1 MSDAPV
7 SRGVYKFAVFALAIG
22 AFAIGV
28 TEFAT
33 MGLLPMIADEL
44 GITVPQAGHAV
55 SFYAIGVVVGAPL
68 ITTIAAHMDRKIL
81 LLCMMGLFALGN
93 LASMLA
99 PTAALF
105 NIARFVSGLPHGA
118 YLGIGAV
125 VAASLVPVNRRGRA
139 MSRVMLGLT
148 IANIFGV
155 PFAAALG
162 NMLGWRSAYA
172 LVATLGVLTVIMV
185 AIAVPRVS
193 VGAGEVPSAR
203 GEIKALGRVQIILT
217 LVAGSVGFGGM
228 FAVYTYITPTMTDV
242 AGVPEV
248 AIPWVLAVYGLG
260 MTAGSLIAGPLVDK
274 SIERSATSGMI
285 LSALVLAAFGAFT
298 HIAAI
303 AIIALFLI
311 GISGSMITTALQM
324 RLFRE
329 SHDAPSL
336 SAAMNHAAFN
346 LANALGAWLGGIVIT
361 VGLGYRAPAWVGV
374 GLCLAGLIVI
384 SVAIF
389 LRRGGSPDKSTRT
402 PVET

>member
-7 SRGVYKFAVFALAIG
+7 PRRVYKFAVFALAIG

-33 MGLLPMIADEL
+33 MGLLPHIAREL

-55 SFYAIGVVVGAPL
+55 SFYAIGVVIGAPL

-81 LLCMMGLFALGN
+81 LLCLMGLFALGN
-93 LASMLA
+93 FASMLA
-99 PTAALF
+99 PDATLF

-118 YLGIGAV
+118 YLGIGAI
-125 VAASLVPVNRRGRA
+125 VASSLVPANRRGRA

-172 LVATLGVLTVIMV
+172 LVAALGILTVIMV
-185 AIAVPRVS
+185 AIAVPRVKL
-193 VGAGEVPSAR
+193 GQAPSAR
-203 GEIKALGRVQIILT
+203 GELKALARPQIILT
-217 LVAGSVGFGGM
+217 LLAGSVGFGGM
-228 FAVYTYITPTMTDV
+228 FAVYTYVTPTMTDV
-242 AGVPEV
+242 AGVPET

-274 SIERSATSGMI
+274 SIERSGIGGMI
-285 LSALVLAAFGAFT
+285 LSALVLATFGAFT

-311 GISGSMITTALQM
+311 GIAGSMITTALQM
-324 RLFRE
+324 RLLRE
-329 SHDAPSL
+329 STDAPSL

-361 VGLGYRAPAWVGV
+361 AGLGYRAPAWVGV

-384 SVAIF
+384 LIAIA
-389 LRRGGSPDKSTRT
+389 LRRGGSAEHANRT
-402 PVET
+402 VVD

>member
-33 MGLLPMIADEL
+33 MGLLPMIAEEL

-68 ITTIAAHMDRKIL
+68 ITTIAAHMDRKLL

-99 PTAALF
+99 PTATLF

-125 VAASLVPVNRRGRA
+125 VAASLVPANRRGRA

-162 NMLGWRSAYA
+162 NK
-172 LVATLGVLTVIMV
+172 I
-185 AIAVPRVS
+185 
-193 VGAGEVPSAR
+193 
-203 GEIKALGRVQIILT
+203 GRAHV
-217 LVAGSVGFGGM
+217 
-228 FAVYTYITPTMTDV
+228 
-242 AGVPEV
+242 
-248 AIPWVLAVYGLG
+248 
-260 MTAGSLIAGPLVDK
+260 
-274 SIERSATSGMI
+274 
-285 LSALVLAAFGAFT
+285 
-298 HIAAI
+298 
-303 AIIALFLI
+303 
-311 GISGSMITTALQM
+311 
-324 RLFRE
+324 
-329 SHDAPSL
+329 
-336 SAAMNHAAFN
+336 
-346 LANALGAWLGGIVIT
+346 
-361 VGLGYRAPAWVGV
+361 
-374 GLCLAGLIVI
+374 
-384 SVAIF
+384 
-389 LRRGGSPDKSTRT
+389 
-402 PVET
+402 

>member
-1 MSDAPV
+1 MSEAPV

-33 MGLLPMIADEL
+33 MGLLPMIAEEL

-68 ITTIAAHMDRKIL
+68 ITTIAAHMDRKLL

-99 PTAALF
+99 PTAGLF

-125 VAASLVPVNRRGRA
+125 VAASLVPANRRGRA

-162 NMLGWRSAYA
+162 NMFGWRSAYA
-172 LVATLGVLTVIMV
+172 LVAALGVLTVIMV

-274 SIERSATSGMI
+274 SIERSATGGMI

-361 VGLGYRAPAWVGV
+361 AGLGYRAPAWVGV

-384 SVAIF
+384 SIAIF
-389 LRRGGSPDKSTRT
+389 LRRGGSPDPSTRT
-402 PVET
+402 SVET

>member
-33 MGLLPMIADEL
+33 MGLLPMIAEEL

-68 ITTIAAHMDRKIL
+68 ITTIAAHMDRKLL

-99 PTAALF
+99 PTATLF

-125 VAASLVPVNRRGRA
+125 VAASLVPANRRGRA

-162 NMLGWRSAYA
+162 NMFGWRSAYA
-172 LVATLGVLTVIMV
+172 LVAALGVLTVIMV

-242 AGVPEV
+242 AGVPET

-274 SIERSATSGMI
+274 SIERSGIGGMI
-285 LSALVLAAFGAFT
+285 LSAIVLSVFGAFT
-298 HIAAI
+298 HIAAV

-311 GISGSMITTALQM
+311 GIAGSMITTSLQM
-324 RLFRE
+324 RLLRD

-361 VGLGYRAPAWVGV
+361 AGLGYRAPAWVGV
-374 GLCLAGLIVI
+374 ALCLAGLIVLVI
-384 SVAIF
+384 AIA
-389 LRRGGSPDKSTRT
+389 LRRGGT
-402 PVET
+402 PEPTNRSEVEL

>member
-33 MGLLPMIADEL
+33 MGLLPMIAEEL

-68 ITTIAAHMDRKIL
+68 ITTIAAHMDRKLL

-93 LASMLA
+93 LASMLS
-99 PTAALF
+99 PTATLF
-105 NIARFVSGLPHGA
+105 NLARFVSGLPHGA

-125 VAASLVPVNRRGRA
+125 VAASLVPANRRGRA

-162 NMLGWRSAYA
+162 NMFGWRSAYA
-172 LVATLGVLTVIMV
+172 LVAALGVLTVIMV
-185 AIAVPRVS
+185 AVGVPRVKL
-193 VGAGEVPSAR
+193 GAVPSAR

-228 FAVYTYITPTMTDV
+228 FAVY
-242 AGVPEV
+242 
-248 AIPWVLAVYGLG
+248 GLG

-274 SIERSATSGMI
+274 SIERSATGGMI

-298 HIAAI
+298 HIAAV
-303 AIIALFLI
+303 AIVALFLI
-311 GISGSMITTALQM
+311 GVSGSMITTALQM

-361 VGLGYRAPAWVGV
+361 AGLGYRAPAWVGV
-374 GLCLAGLIVI
+374 GLCVSGLIVI

-389 LRRGGSPDKSTRT
+389 LRRGGSPGPSTRT
-402 PVET
+402 SVDT

>member
-33 MGLLPMIADEL
+33 MGLLPMIAEEL

-68 ITTIAAHMDRKIL
+68 ITTIAAHMDRKLL

-99 PTAALF
+99 PTATLF

-125 VAASLVPVNRRGRA
+125 VAASLVPANRRGRA

-162 NMLGWRSAYA
+162 NMFGWRSAYA
-172 LVATLGVLTVIMV
+172 LVAALGVLTVIMV

-242 AGVPEV
+242 AGVPSV

-274 SIERSATSGMI
+274 SIERSATGGMI

-361 VGLGYRAPAWVGV
+361 AGLGYRAPAWVGV
-374 GLCLAGLIVI
+374 GLCVSGLIVI

-389 LRRGGSPDKSTRT
+389 LRRGGSPDPSTRT
-402 PVET
+402 SVET

>member
-7 SRGVYKFAVFALAIG
+7 PRRVYKFAVFALAIG

-33 MGLLPMIADEL
+33 MGLLPHIAREL

-68 ITTIAAHMDRKIL
+68 ITTIAAHMDRKNL
-81 LLCMMGLFALGN
+81 LLGLMGLFALGN
-93 LASMLA
+93 FASMLA
-99 PTAALF
+99 PDATLF
-105 NIARFVSGLPHGA
+105 NIARFASGLPHGA
-118 YLGIGAV
+118 YLGIGAI
-125 VAASLVPVNRRGRA
+125 VASSLVPPNRRGRA

-148 IANIFGV
+148 IANIVGV
-155 PFAAALG
+155 PIATALG

-172 LVATLGVLTVIMV
+172 LVAGLGILTVIMV
-185 AIAVPRVS
+185 AIAVPRVKLT
-193 VGAGEVPSAR
+193 AAPSAR
-203 GEIKALGRVQIILT
+203 GEMRALARPQIVLT
-217 LVAGSVGFGGM
+217 LLAGSVGFGGM

-274 SIERSATSGMI
+274 SIERSGIGGMI
-285 LSALVLAAFGAFT
+285 LSAIVLAAFGAFT
-298 HIAAI
+298 HIAAV

-311 GISGSMITTALQM
+311 GIAGSMITTALQM
-324 RLFRE
+324 RLLRD

-361 VGLGYRAPAWVGV
+361 AGMGYRAPAWVGV
-374 GLCLAGLIVI
+374 GLCLLGLVVLII
-384 SVAIF
+384 AIA
-389 LRRGGSPDKSTRT
+389 LRRGGTTNRSA
-402 PVET
+402 VEV

>member
-7 SRGVYKFAVFALAIG
+7 PRRVYKFAVFALAIG

-33 MGLLPMIADEL
+33 MGLLPHIAREL

-68 ITTIAAHMDRKIL
+68 ITTIAAHMDRKLL
-81 LLCMMGLFALGN
+81 LLCLMGLFALGN

-99 PTAALF
+99 PDATLF
-105 NIARFVSGLPHGA
+105 NIARFFSGLPHGA
-118 YLGIGAV
+118 YLGVGAI
-125 VAASLVPVNRRGRA
+125 VASSLVAPHRRGRA
-139 MSRVMLGLT
+139 MARVMLGLT
-148 IANIFGV
+148 IANIVGV
-155 PFAAALG
+155 PIATALG
-162 NMLGWRSAYA
+162 NMFGWRSAYA
-172 LVATLGVLTVIMV
+172 LVAALGVLTVIMV
-185 AIAVPRVS
+185 AVAVPKVKL
-193 VGAGEVPSAR
+193 AGVPSAR
-203 GEIKALGRVQIILT
+203 GEMKALGRQQIILT

-228 FAVYTYITPTMTDV
+228 FAVYTYVTPTMTDV
-242 AGVPEV
+242 AGVPQV

-274 SIERSATSGMI
+274 SIERSGIGGMI
-285 LSALVLAAFGAFT
+285 LSAIVLAAFGAFT

-311 GISGSMITTALQM
+311 GIAGSMITTALQM
-324 RLFRE
+324 RLLRD

-361 VGLGYRAPAWVGV
+361 AGLGYRAPAWVGV
-374 GLCLAGLIVI
+374 GLCLLGLIVLI
-384 SVAIF
+384 IAIA
-389 LRRGGSPDKSTRT
+389 LRRGDASNRST
-402 PVET
+402 VEV

>member
-7 SRGVYKFAVFALAIG
+7 PRRVYKFAVFALAIG

-33 MGLLPMIADEL
+33 MGLLPHIAREL

-68 ITTIAAHMDRKIL
+68 ITTIAAHMDRKNL
-81 LLCMMGLFALGN
+81 LLGLMGLFALGN
-93 LASMLA
+93 VASMLA
-99 PTAALF
+99 PDATLF

-118 YLGIGAV
+118 YLGIGAI
-125 VAASLVPVNRRGRA
+125 VASSLVAPNRRGRA

-162 NMLGWRSAYA
+162 NLLGWRSAYA
-172 LVATLGVLTVIMV
+172 LVAILGLLTVIMV
-185 AIAVPRVS
+185 AIAVPRVKLGS
-193 VGAGEVPSAR
+193 TPSAR
-203 GEIKALGRVQIILT
+203 GELKALARPQIILT
-217 LVAGSVGFGGM
+217 LLAGSVGFGGM
-228 FAVYTYITPTMTDV
+228 FAVYTYITPTMTEV
-242 AGVPEV
+242 AGVPEI

-274 SIERSATSGMI
+274 SIERSGIGGMI

-298 HIAAI
+298 HIAAV

-311 GISGSMITTALQM
+311 GIAGSMITTALQM
-324 RLFRE
+324 RLLRE

-361 VGLGYRAPAWVGV
+361 AGLGFRAPAWVGV

-384 SVAIF
+384 IIAII
-389 LRRGGSPDKSTRT
+389 LRRGEASNRT
-402 PVET
+402 ALDV

>member
-33 MGLLPMIADEL
+33 MGLLPMIAEEL

-68 ITTIAAHMDRKIL
+68 ITTIAAHMDRKLL

-99 PTAALF
+99 PTATLF

-125 VAASLVPVNRRGRA
+125 VAASLVPANRRGRA

-162 NMLGWRSAYA
+162 NMFGWRSAYA
-172 LVATLGVLTVIMV
+172 LVAGLGVLTVIMV

-242 AGVPEV
+242 AGVPSV

-274 SIERSATSGMI
+274 SIERSATGGMI

-361 VGLGYRAPAWVGV
+361 AGLGYRAPAWVGV
-374 GLCLAGLIVI
+374 GLCVSGLIVI

-389 LRRGGSPDKSTRT
+389 LRRGGSPDPSTRT
-402 PVET
+402 SVET

>member
-33 MGLLPMIADEL
+33 MGLLPMIAEEL

-68 ITTIAAHMDRKIL
+68 ITTIAAHMDRKLL

-99 PTAALF
+99 PTATLF

-125 VAASLVPVNRRGRA
+125 VAASLVPANRRGRA

-162 NMLGWRSAYA
+162 NMFGWRSAYA
-172 LVATLGVLTVIMV
+172 LVAALGVLTVIMV
-185 AIAVPRVS
+185 AVGVPRVKL
-193 VGAGEVPSAR
+193 GAVPSAR

-242 AGVPEV
+242 AGVPSV

-274 SIERSATSGMI
+274 SIERSATGGMI

-361 VGLGYRAPAWVGV
+361 AGLGYRAPAWVGV
-374 GLCLAGLIVI
+374 GLCVSGLIVI

-389 LRRGGSPDKSTRT
+389 LRRGGSPDPSTRT
-402 PVET
+402 SVET

>member
-7 SRGVYKFAVFALAIG
+7 SRRVYKFAVFALAIG

-33 MGLLPMIADEL
+33 MGLLPHIAREL

-68 ITTIAAHMDRKIL
+68 ITTIAAHMDRKLL
-81 LLCMMGLFALGN
+81 LLCLMGLFALGN

-99 PTAALF
+99 PDATLF
-105 NIARFVSGLPHGA
+105 NIARFFSGLPHGA
-118 YLGIGAV
+118 YLGVGAI
-125 VAASLVPVNRRGRA
+125 VASSLVAPHRRGRA
-139 MSRVMLGLT
+139 MARVMLGLT
-148 IANIFGV
+148 IANIVGV
-155 PFAAALG
+155 PIATALG
-162 NMLGWRSAYA
+162 NMFGWRSAYA
-172 LVATLGVLTVIMV
+172 LVAALGVLTVIMV
-185 AIAVPRVS
+185 AVAVPKVKL
-193 VGAGEVPSAR
+193 AGVPSAR
-203 GEIKALGRVQIILT
+203 GEMKALGRQQIILT

-228 FAVYTYITPTMTDV
+228 FAVYTYVTPTMTDV
-242 AGVPEV
+242 AGVPQV

-274 SIERSATSGMI
+274 SIERSGIGGMI
-285 LSALVLAAFGAFT
+285 LSAIVLAAFGAFT

-311 GISGSMITTALQM
+311 GIAGSMITTALQM
-324 RLFRE
+324 RLLRD

-361 VGLGYRAPAWVGV
+361 AGMGYRAPAWVGV
-374 GLCLAGLIVI
+374 GLCLLGLIVLI
-384 SVAIF
+384 IAIA
-389 LRRGGSPDKSTRT
+389 LRRGGSENRST
-402 PVET
+402 VEL

>member
-1 MSDAPV
+1 MSEAPV

-33 MGLLPMIADEL
+33 MGLLPMIAAEL

-68 ITTIAAHMDRKIL
+68 ITTIAAHMDRKLL
-81 LLCMMGLFALGN
+81 LLCLMGLFALGN

-99 PTAALF
+99 PTAGLF

-155 PFAAALG
+155 PFATALG
-162 NMLGWRSAYA
+162 NLLGWRSAYT
-172 LVATLGVLTVIMV
+172 LVAALGVLTVIMV
-185 AIAVPRVS
+185 AIAVPRVQLGS
-193 VGAGEVPSAR
+193 APSAR
-203 GEIKALGRVQIILT
+203 GEMKAIARPQIILT
-217 LVAGSVGFGGM
+217 LLAGSVGFGGM
-228 FAVYTYITPTMTDV
+228 FAVYTYVAPTMTDV
-242 AGVPEV
+242 AGVPGT

-274 SIERSATSGMI
+274 SIERSATGGMI

-311 GISGSMITTALQM
+311 GIAGSMITTALQM
-324 RLFRE
+324 RLLRE

-361 VGLGYRAPAWVGV
+361 AGLGYRAPAWVGV
-374 GLCLAGLIVI
+374 GLCLAGLVVI
-384 SVAIF
+384 TVAIV
-389 LRRGGSPDKSTRT
+389 LRRGGSPDSRGRSSI
-402 PVET
+402 ET

>member
-1 MSDAPV
+1 MSDAPYP
-7 SRGVYKFAVFALAIG
+7 RRVYKFAVFALAIG

-33 MGLLPMIADEL
+33 MGLLPHIAREL

-68 ITTIAAHMDRKIL
+68 ITTIAAHMDRKNL
-81 LLCMMGLFALGN
+81 LLGLMGLFALGN
-93 LASMLA
+93 IASMLA
-99 PTAALF
+99 PDATLF
-105 NIARFVSGLPHGA
+105 NIARFASGLPHGA
-118 YLGIGAV
+118 YLGIGAI
-125 VAASLVPVNRRGRA
+125 VASSLVAPNRRGRA
-139 MSRVMLGLT
+139 MARVMLGLT
-148 IANIFGV
+148 IANIVGV
-155 PFAAALG
+155 PIATALG

-172 LVATLGVLTVIMV
+172 LVAALGLLTVIMV
-185 AIAVPRVS
+185 AVGVPRVKLS
-193 VGAGEVPSAR
+193 AVPSAR
-203 GEIKALGRVQIILT
+203 GEMKALGRPQIILT

-228 FAVYTYITPTMTDV
+228 FAVYTYIAPTMTDV

-274 SIERSATSGMI
+274 SIERSGIGGMI

-298 HIAAI
+298 HIAAV

-311 GISGSMITTALQM
+311 GIAGSMITTALQM
-324 RLFRE
+324 RLLRD

-361 VGLGYRAPAWVGV
+361 AGLGYRAPAWVGV
-374 GLCLAGLIVI
+374 GLCLAGLIVLTI
-384 SVAIF
+384 AIVA
-389 LRRGGSPDKSTRT
+389 RRGGSSNRT
-402 PVET
+402 TVEI

>member
-7 SRGVYKFAVFALAIG
+7 SRRVYKFAVFALAIG

-33 MGLLPMIADEL
+33 MGLLPHIAREL

-68 ITTIAAHMDRKIL
+68 ITTIAAHMDRKLL
-81 LLCMMGLFALGN
+81 LLCLMGLFALGN

-99 PTAALF
+99 PDATLF
-105 NIARFVSGLPHGA
+105 NIARFFSGLPHGA
-118 YLGIGAV
+118 YLGVGAI
-125 VAASLVPVNRRGRA
+125 VASSLVAPHRRGRA
-139 MSRVMLGLT
+139 MARVMLGLT
-148 IANIFGV
+148 IANIVGV
-155 PFAAALG
+155 PIATALG
-162 NMLGWRSAYA
+162 NMFGWRSAYA
-172 LVATLGVLTVIMV
+172 LVAALGVLTVIMV
-185 AIAVPRVS
+185 AVAVPKVKL
-193 VGAGEVPSAR
+193 AGVPSAR
-203 GEIKALGRVQIILT
+203 GEMKALGRQQIILT

-228 FAVYTYITPTMTDV
+228 FAVYTYVTPTMTDV
-242 AGVPEV
+242 AGVPQV

-274 SIERSATSGMI
+274 SIERSGIGGMI
-285 LSALVLAAFGAFT
+285 LSAIVLAAFGAFT

-311 GISGSMITTALQM
+311 GIAGSMITTALQM
-324 RLFRE
+324 RLLRD

-361 VGLGYRAPAWVGV
+361 AGLGYRAPAWVGV
-374 GLCLAGLIVI
+374 GLCLLGLIVLI
-384 SVAIF
+384 IAIA
-389 LRRGGSPDKSTRT
+389 LRRGDASNRST
-402 PVET
+402 VEV

>member
-33 MGLLPMIADEL
+33 MGLLPMIAEEL

-68 ITTIAAHMDRKIL
+68 ITTIAAHMDRKLL

-99 PTAALF
+99 PTATLF

-125 VAASLVPVNRRGRA
+125 VAASLVPANRRGRA

-162 NMLGWRSAYA
+162 NMFGWRSAYA
-172 LVATLGVLTVIMV
+172 LVAALGVLTVIMV

-242 AGVPEV
+242 AGVPSV

-274 SIERSATSGMI
+274 SIERSATGGMI

-298 HIAAI
+298 HIAAV

-311 GISGSMITTALQM
+311 GVSGSMITTALQM

-361 VGLGYRAPAWVGV
+361 AGLGYRAPSWVGV
-374 GLCLAGLIVI
+374 GLCLSGLIVI
-384 SVAIF
+384 SIAIF
-389 LRRGGSPDKSTRT
+389 LRRGGSPDPSTRT
-402 PVET
+402 SVET

>member
-7 SRGVYKFAVFALAIG
+7 SRRVYKFAVFALAIG

-33 MGLLPMIADEL
+33 MGLLPHIAREL

-68 ITTIAAHMDRKIL
+68 ITTIAAHMDRKLL
-81 LLCMMGLFALGN
+81 LLCLMGLFALGN

-99 PTAALF
+99 PDATLF
-105 NIARFVSGLPHGA
+105 NIARFFSGLPHGA
-118 YLGIGAV
+118 YLGVGAI
-125 VAASLVPVNRRGRA
+125 VASSLVAPHRRGRA
-139 MSRVMLGLT
+139 MARVMLGLT
-148 IANIFGV
+148 IANIVGV
-155 PFAAALG
+155 PIATALG
-162 NMLGWRSAYA
+162 NMFGWRSAYA
-172 LVATLGVLTVIMV
+172 LVAALGVLCVIMV
-185 AIAVPRVS
+185 AVAVPKVKL
-193 VGAGEVPSAR
+193 AGVPSAR
-203 GEIKALGRVQIILT
+203 GEMKALGRQQIILT

-228 FAVYTYITPTMTDV
+228 FAVYTYVTPTMTDV
-242 AGVPEV
+242 AGVPQV

-274 SIERSATSGMI
+274 SIERSGIGGMV
-285 LSALVLAAFGAFT
+285 LSAIVLAAFGAFT

-311 GISGSMITTALQM
+311 GIAGSMITTALQM
-324 RLFRE
+324 RLLRD

-361 VGLGYRAPAWVGV
+361 AGLGYRAPAWVGV
-374 GLCLAGLIVI
+374 GLCLLGLIVLI
-384 SVAIF
+384 IAIA
-389 LRRGGSPDKSTRT
+389 LRRGDASNRST
-402 PVET
+402 VEV

>member
-33 MGLLPMIADEL
+33 MGLLPMIAEEL

-68 ITTIAAHMDRKIL
+68 ITTIAAHMDRKLL

-99 PTAALF
+99 PTATLF

-125 VAASLVPVNRRGRA
+125 VAASLVPANRRGRA

-162 NMLGWRSAYA
+162 NMFGWRSAYA
-172 LVATLGVLTVIMV
+172 LVAALGVLTVIMV

-242 AGVPEV
+242 AGVPSV

-260 MTAGSLIAGPLVDK
+260 MTAG
-274 SIERSATSGMI
+274 
-285 LSALVLAAFGAFT
+285 
-298 HIAAI
+298 
-303 AIIALFLI
+303 
-311 GISGSMITTALQM
+311 
-324 RLFRE
+324 
-329 SHDAPSL
+329 
-336 SAAMNHAAFN
+336 
-346 LANALGAWLGGIVIT
+346 
-361 VGLGYRAPAWVGV
+361 
-374 GLCLAGLIVI
+374 
-384 SVAIF
+384 
-389 LRRGGSPDKSTRT
+389 
-402 PVET
+402 

>member
-1 MSDAPV
+1 
-7 SRGVYKFAVFALAIG
+7 
-22 AFAIGV
+22 
-28 TEFAT
+28 
-33 MGLLPMIADEL
+33 
-44 GITVPQAGHAV
+44 
-55 SFYAIGVVVGAPL
+55 
-68 ITTIAAHMDRKIL
+68 
-81 LLCMMGLFALGN
+81 
-93 LASMLA
+93 
-99 PTAALF
+99 
-105 NIARFVSGLPHGA
+105 
-118 YLGIGAV
+118 
-125 VAASLVPVNRRGRA
+125 
-139 MSRVMLGLT
+139 MLGLT

-162 NMLGWRSAYA
+162 NMFGWRSAYA
-172 LVATLGVLTVIMV
+172 LVAGLGVLTVIMV
-185 AIAVPRVS
+185 AVGVPRVKL
-193 VGAGEVPSAR
+193 GAVPSAR
-203 GEIKALGRVQIILT
+203 GEIKALGRAQIILT

-242 AGVPEV
+242 AGVPGV

-274 SIERSATSGMI
+274 SIERSATGGMI

-298 HIAAI
+298 HIAAV

-311 GISGSMITTALQM
+311 GVSGSMITTALQM

-361 VGLGYRAPAWVGV
+361 AGLGYRAPAWVGV
-374 GLCLAGLIVI
+374 GLCVSGLIVI

-389 LRRGGSPDKSTRT
+389 LRRGGSTDPRTRT
-402 PVET
+402 SVET

>member
-7 SRGVYKFAVFALAIG
+7 PRRVYKFAVFALAIG

-33 MGLLPMIADEL
+33 MGLLPHIAREL

-68 ITTIAAHMDRKIL
+68 ITTIAAHMDRKNL
-81 LLCMMGLFALGN
+81 LLGLMGLFALGN
-93 LASMLA
+93 FASMLA
-99 PTAALF
+99 PDATLF
-105 NIARFVSGLPHGA
+105 NIARFASGLPHGA
-118 YLGIGAV
+118 YLGIGAI
-125 VAASLVPVNRRGRA
+125 VASSLVPSHRRGRA

-148 IANIFGV
+148 IANIVGV
-155 PFAAALG
+155 PIATALG

-172 LVATLGVLTVIMV
+172 LVAALGILTVIMV
-185 AIAVPRVS
+185 AVGVPRVKLS
-193 VGAGEVPSAR
+193 GVPSAR
-203 GEIKALGRVQIILT
+203 GEMKALARPQIILT

-228 FAVYTYITPTMTDV
+228 FAVYTYIAPTMTDV

-260 MTAGSLIAGPLVDK
+260 MTVGSLIAGPLVDK
-274 SIERSATSGMI
+274 SIERSGIGGMI
-285 LSALVLAAFGAFT
+285 LSAIVLAAFGAFT
-298 HIAAI
+298 HIAAV

-311 GISGSMITTALQM
+311 GIAGSMITTALQM
-324 RLFRE
+324 RLLRD

-361 VGLGYRAPAWVGV
+361 AGLGYRAPAWVGV
-374 GLCLAGLIVI
+374 GLCLLGLIVLI
-384 SVAIF
+384 IAIAQ
-389 LRRGGSPDKSTRT
+389 RRGGTASRT
-402 PVET
+402 TVEL

>member
-33 MGLLPMIADEL
+33 MGLLPMIAEEL

-68 ITTIAAHMDRKIL
+68 ITTIAAHMDRKLL

-99 PTAALF
+99 PTATLF

-125 VAASLVPVNRRGRA
+125 VAASLVPANRRGRA

-162 NMLGWRSAYA
+162 NMFGWRSAYA
-172 LVATLGVLTVIMV
+172 LVAALGVLTVIMV

-242 AGVPEV
+242 AGVPSV

-274 SIERSATSGMI
+274 SIERSATGGMI

-298 HIAAI
+298 HIAAV

-311 GISGSMITTALQM
+311 GVSGSMITTALQM

-361 VGLGYRAPAWVGV
+361 AGLGYRAPAWVGV
-374 GLCLAGLIVI
+374 GLCVSGLIVI

-389 LRRGGSPDKSTRT
+389 LRRGGSPDPSTRT
-402 PVET
+402 SVET

>member
-33 MGLLPMIADEL
+33 MGLLPMIAEEL

-68 ITTIAAHMDRKIL
+68 ITTIAAHMDRKLL

-99 PTAALF
+99 PTAGLF

-125 VAASLVPVNRRGRA
+125 VAASLVPANRRGRA

-162 NMLGWRSAYA
+162 NMFGWRSAYA
-172 LVATLGVLTVIMV
+172 LVAALGVLTVIMV

-242 AGVPEV
+242 AGVPSV

-274 SIERSATSGMI
+274 SIERSATGGMI

-303 AIIALFLI
+303 AIVALFLI

-361 VGLGYRAPAWVGV
+361 AGLGYRAPAWVGV
-374 GLCLAGLIVI
+374 GLCVSGLIVI

-389 LRRGGSPDKSTRT
+389 LRRGGSPDPSTRT
-402 PVET
+402 SVET

>member
-7 SRGVYKFAVFALAIG
+7 SRRVYKFAVFALAIG

-33 MGLLPMIADEL
+33 MGLLPHIAREL

-68 ITTIAAHMDRKIL
+68 ITTIAAHMDRKL
-81 LLCMMGLFALGN
+81 LLLVLMGLFALGN

-99 PTAALF
+99 PDATLF

-118 YLGIGAV
+118 YLGVGAI
-125 VAASLVPVNRRGRA
+125 VASSLVPVHRRGRA

-148 IANIFGV
+148 IANIVGV
-155 PFAAALG
+155 PVATALG

-172 LVATLGVLTVIMV
+172 LVASLGLLTVIMV
-185 AIAVPRVS
+185 AVGVPRVRL
-193 VGAGEVPSAR
+193 GGVPSAR
-203 GEIKALGRVQIILT
+203 GEMKALGRRQIILT

-228 FAVYTYITPTMTDV
+228 FAVYTYITPTMTGV

-274 SIERSATSGMI
+274 SIERSGIGGMI
-285 LSALVLAAFGAFT
+285 LSALVLSVFGALT
-298 HIAAI
+298 HIAAV

-311 GISGSMITTALQM
+311 GIAGSMITTALQM
-324 RLFRE
+324 RLLRD

-361 VGLGYRAPAWVGV
+361 AGLGYRAPAWVGV
-374 GLCLAGLIVI
+374 GLCLLGLIVLI
-384 SVAIF
+384 IAIV
-389 LRRGGSPDKSTRT
+389 LRRGETSSRST
-402 PVET
+402 VEV

>member
-7 SRGVYKFAVFALAIG
+7 PRRVYKFAVFALAIG

-33 MGLLPMIADEL
+33 MGLLPHIAREL

-68 ITTIAAHMDRKIL
+68 ITTIAAHMDRKNL
-81 LLCMMGLFALGN
+81 LLGLMGLFALGN
-93 LASMLA
+93 VASMLA
-99 PTAALF
+99 PDATLF
-105 NIARFVSGLPHGA
+105 NIARFASGLPHGA
-118 YLGIGAV
+118 YLGIGAI
-125 VAASLVPVNRRGRA
+125 VASSLVPPNRRGRA
-139 MSRVMLGLT
+139 MARVMLGLT
-148 IANIFGV
+148 IANIVGV
-155 PFAAALG
+155 PVATALG
-162 NMLGWRSAYA
+162 NMFGWRSAYG
-172 LVATLGVLTVIMV
+172 LVAALGLLTVIMV
-185 AIAVPRVS
+185 AVAVPRVKL
-193 VGAGEVPSAR
+193 GGVPSAR
-203 GEIKALGRVQIILT
+203 GEMKALGRPQIILT
-217 LVAGSVGFGGM
+217 LLAGSVGFGGM

-274 SIERSATSGMI
+274 SIERSGIGGMI
-285 LSALVLAAFGAFT
+285 LSAIVLSAFGAFT
-298 HIAAI
+298 HIAAV

-311 GISGSMITTALQM
+311 GIAGSMITTALQM
-324 RLFRE
+324 RLLRD

-361 VGLGYRAPAWVGV
+361 AGLGFRAPAWVGV
-374 GLCLAGLIVI
+374 GLCLLGLIVLI
-384 SVAIF
+384 IAIT
-389 LRRGGSPDKSTRT
+389 LRRGGTSDSSGRNE
-402 PVET
+402 VEV

>member
-33 MGLLPMIADEL
+33 MGLLPMIAEEL

-68 ITTIAAHMDRKIL
+68 ITTIAAHMDRKLL
-81 LLCMMGLFALGN
+81 LLCLMGLFALGN

-99 PTAALF
+99 PTAGLF

-125 VAASLVPVNRRGRA
+125 VAASLVPANRRGRA

-162 NMLGWRSAYA
+162 NMFGWRSAYA
-172 LVATLGVLTVIMV
+172 LVAALGVLTVIMV

-242 AGVPEV
+242 AGVPSV

-274 SIERSATSGMI
+274 SIERSATGGMI

-361 VGLGYRAPAWVGV
+361 AGLGYRAPAWVGV
-374 GLCLAGLIVI
+374 GLCVSGLIVI

-389 LRRGGSPDKSTRT
+389 LRRGGSPDPSTRT
-402 PVET
+402 SVET

>member
-33 MGLLPMIADEL
+33 MGLLPMIAEEL

-68 ITTIAAHMDRKIL
+68 ITTIAAHMDRKLL

-99 PTAALF
+99 PTAGLF

-125 VAASLVPVNRRGRA
+125 VAASLVPANRRGRA

-162 NMLGWRSAYA
+162 NMFGWRSAYA
-172 LVATLGVLTVIMV
+172 LVAALGVLTVIMV

-242 AGVPEV
+242 AGVPSV

-274 SIERSATSGMI
+274 SIERSATGGMI

-361 VGLGYRAPAWVGV
+361 AGLGYRAPAWVGV
-374 GLCLAGLIVI
+374 GLCVSGLIVI

-389 LRRGGSPDKSTRT
+389 LRRGGSPDPSTRT
-402 PVET
+402 SVET